1 MACFIE
7 EGRKWFPFIF
17 AITYTG
23 IHFLPSF
30 ILFVQGAQLTQFHMI
45 LFWDGNPS
53 KILSLNFFM
62 ESSENNQN
70 NDFQH
75 KKQIQNAT
83 VYLKGTFQNSNI
95 CYSKAS
101 YCFKRFLKLSN
112 WFANILVMEWKVLLS
127 DGIEKLT
134 VIETGSD

>member
-1 MACFIE
+1 
-7 EGRKWFPFIF
+7 
-17 AITYTG
+17 
-23 IHFLPSF
+23 
-30 ILFVQGAQLTQFHMI
+30 
-45 LFWDGNPS
+45 
-53 KILSLNFFM
+53 M

-112 WFANILVMEWKVLLS
+112 WFTNILVMEWKVLLS